1 MLPTRWNLRTLFSY
15 GEVICFVSAWA
26 LSLLM
31 AASVERGRDEQVSSR
46 SLVITT
52 EVTGLQATL
61 RR

>member
-1 MLPTRWNLRTLFSY
+1 MLGTRWNLRTLFSY

-31 AASVERGRDEQVSSR
+31 AASVERSRDERADAR